1 MSPKEKK
8 ENLKQ
13 TTVNLTCSLDLTGVL
28 EMDDMEYKQH
38 DLDGS
43 LDISDDKT
51 KQPIGTKA
59 NTQDVTIIDGAN
71 S

>member
-1 MSPKEKK
+1 M
-8 ENLKQ
+8 
-13 TTVNLTCSLDLTGVL
+13 L

-38 DLDGS
+38 ELDGS

-71 S
+71 R